1 MKKCTYCG
9 KEYPDEALAC
19 AADQAPLE
27 SCNPQLPASGPDF
40 PGAVAVPPLRRRRR
54 FFLWG
59 LLFEA
64 ILLAL
69 CYLLP
74 ECWLQ
79 VEVRNFTLITHF
91 PLMILM
97 MVLGGILRHA
107 EDLAA
112 ILSLPICL
120 AIMASIWGF
129 LIYAVTY
136 LVKKA
141 LARFDVSQR
150 QKRALKYGAGFLGVV
165 LLFWAVIT
173 NLPAT
178 PVPFTPSPGVKST
191 VDGNTAFALD
201 LYQKLKDR
209 PGNLFF
215 SPYSISTSLAM
226 TYAGAR
232 GQTETEMARALHFN
246 LAQTNLP
253 MAYSELES
261 RMNRIQRWNRI
272 TLLTANS
279 LWCQQDYRFT
289 DTFLNL
295 VHKFYQAEARP
306 VDFKHSAQAVGNEI
320 NGWAERKT
328 RGKIKGVLGP
338 DRLTSDVRL
347 VLCNAIY
354 FKGKWQ
360 HQFKVR
366 DTEPGPFHIATNQTV
381 TVPMMRQNAHY
392 KMAFSDDRSVELLE
406 MPYSGTDLSMIIL
419 LPEIEYASPDVEN
432 PGLPDLEQKLTTDNL
447 HAWLV
452 KLDRANS
459 HETWVTLP
467 RFTTTQSF
475 DLVKELQSLGMT
487 SAFDGTADFSGM
499 EATTNLFV
507 SEVIHKA
514 FVAVNESG
522 TEAAAVSLNIALSKG
537 MAGRFIVDHP
547 FIFLIRENGSGSILF
562 VGRIVDPTK

>member
-1 MKKCTYCG
+1 MPAT
-9 KEYPDEALAC
+9 P
-19 AADQAPLE
+19 APR
-27 SCNPQLPASGPDF
+27 
-40 PGAVAVPPLRRRRR
+40 PPVRRRT
-54 FFLWG
+54 FFLLG
-59 LLFEA
+59 IVFE
-64 ILLAL
+64 LVLMLL
-69 CYLLP
+69 CYVLP

-97 MVLGGILRHA
+97 MVLAGVFGHN
-107 EDLAA
+107 EDFAA
-112 ILSLPICL
+112 ILGLPISL

-129 LIYAVTY
+129 LIYLVTR
-136 LVKKA
+136 LVKWV
-141 LARFDVSQR
+141 LTRFIVSPR
-150 QKRALKYGAGFLGVV
+150 QKLVARYGAGFLGVV
-165 LLFWAVIT
+165 ILVWAIVA

-178 PVPFTPSPGVKST
+178 PIPFTVTPEVKLT

-201 LYQKLKDR
+201 LYQKLKDH

-232 GQTETEMARALHFN
+232 GQTETEMAGVLHFN

-253 MAYSELES
+253 EAFSALEA
-261 RMNRIQRWNRI
+261 RMHKIQRWNRI
-272 TLLTANS
+272 TLTTANS

-289 DTFLNL
+289 EAFLNL
-295 VHKFYQAEARP
+295 VRKYYGAEARR
-306 VDFKHSAQAVGNEI
+306 VDFKRSPQAASSEI
-320 NGWAERKT
+320 NKWAARNTK
-328 RGKIKGVLGP
+328 GKIKGVLEPGQ
-338 DRLTSDVRL
+338 LTSDVRL

-381 TVPMMRQNAHY
+381 TVPMMHQKAHC
-392 KMAFSDDRSVELLE
+392 KMASSDDRSVELLE

-432 PGLPDLEQKLTTDNL
+432 PGLPDLEQKLTADNL
-447 HAWLV
+447 RTWLAE
-452 KLDRANS
+452 LDQAHP
-459 HETWVTLP
+459 HETQVALP

-475 DLVKELQSLGMT
+475 DLVKELQSLGIT
-487 SAFDGTADFSGM
+487 SAFKGSADFSGM
-499 EATTNLFV
+499 EETTNLVV
-507 SEVIHKA
+507 SDVIHKA
-514 FVAVNESG
+514 FVDVNESG
-522 TEAAAVSLNIALSKG
+522 TEAAAVTLSIALSKG
-537 MAGRFIVDHP
+537 MAGHFIVDHP

-562 VGRIVDPTK
+562 IGRIVDPTK